1 MCFIYLS
8 PMRLY
13 FRVVKLSI
21 QQQITYR
28 TALIAGLAT
37 NFFFGLLRAAML
49 VALFQSQPLVNGMTQ
64 REALTF
70 VAISQALIAF
80 LFMFGTYDVMNTVY
94 TGSIGADLA
103 RPMDLFF
110 YWLARDFGAALV
122 NLAARGL
129 VLVAVFSLFYPVVLP
144 QKFAQWG
151 LVLVSLLLGW
161 GVNFA
166 YRFLVNLA
174 AFWTP
179 DARGI
184 ARTAYTFLLMFSGFY
199 IPLRLYPDWF
209 SRLCSF
215 TPFPSSFN
223 TPVEIFLG
231 LLEGRALGLAL
242 LAQVGW
248 LALLWGVSRLVLRQG
263 LRKLII
269 QGG

>member
-1 MCFIYLS
+1 MLLYL
-8 PMRLY
+8 
-13 FRVVKLSI
+13 RVLKLSLF
-21 QQQITYR
+21 QQFTYR

-49 VALFQSQPLVNGMTQ
+49 VALFQSQPLVNGMTE

-110 YWLARDFGAALV
+110 YWMARDFGAGLV
-122 NLAARGL
+122 NLVVRGV
-129 VLVAVFSLFYPVVLP
+129 VLVGLFALIYPVDLP
-144 QKFAQWG
+144 APVAQWG
-151 LVLVSLLLGW
+151 LVLLSLLLGW
-161 GVNFA
+161 GVNFG
-166 YRFLVNLA
+166 YRFLVNLV

-184 ARTAYTFLLMFSGFY
+184 ARTAYTFLLMFSGFL

-248 LALLWGVSRLVLRQG
+248 LALLWLICRLVLRSG
-263 LRKLII
+263 LRKLVI